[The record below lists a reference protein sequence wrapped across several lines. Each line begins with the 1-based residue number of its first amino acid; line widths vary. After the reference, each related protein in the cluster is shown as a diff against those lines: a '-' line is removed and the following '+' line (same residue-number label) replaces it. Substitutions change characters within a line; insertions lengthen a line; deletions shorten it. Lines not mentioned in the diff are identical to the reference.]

1 MLIFMLLDSKIM
13 NIVAKSCDFSRFSH
27 YFVLSNLKIDP
38 VFACFV
44 TSSRL
49 CHTFRHGIIA

>member
-1 MLIFMLLDSKIM
+1 MLLDSKIM
-13 NIVAKSCDFSRFSH
+13 KIVAKSYDFSRFSY